1 MAYRGRRIAAQEY
14 TDLETGEILQYGN
27 LVATPLPKPGIGGDF
42 MMVRQSSLL
51 RLARDEN
58 LSGYDWRVLS
68 AYIGYADWEN
78 KVTVS
83 QKEIADYLGINPNH
97 VSRSTKK
104 LIEKKILIEIQK
116 VGRHKH
122 YQFNEF
128 YGWKGD
134 SENYQKKVKQD
145 SKLEQKTV

>member
-27 LVATPLPKPGIGGDF
+27 LVATPLPKPGIGGDY
-42 MMVRQSSLL
+42 MMVKQSSLL
-51 RLARDEN
+51 RLTKDEN
-58 LSGYDWRVLS
+58 LNLEDWRVLS
-68 AYIGYADWEN
+68 TYIGYADYEN
-78 KVTVS
+78 IVRTS
-83 QKEIADYLGINPNH
+83 QKEIAEHLGMKPSN

-104 LIEKKILIEIQK
+104 LIEKKILIEIQR
-116 VGRHKH
+116 VGRYKH

-134 SENYQKKVKQD
+134 SENYQKKVRQD
-145 SKLEQKTV
+145 TKLKESI

>member
-1 MAYRGRRIAAQEY
+1 MGYRGRRIAAQEY
-14 TDLETGEILQYGN
+14 RDLETGEVLQYGN

-42 MMVRQSSLL
+42 MMVRQSALI
-51 RLARDEN
+51 RLATDKDFT
-58 LSGYDWRVLS
+58 GYDLKVLM

-78 KVTVS
+78 IVRVS
-83 QKEIADYLGINPNH
+83 QKEIAEYLEINPNH

-104 LIEKKILIEIQK
+104 LVEKKILIEIEK
-116 VGRHKH
+116 VGRYKH

-134 SENYQKKVKQD
+134 SENYQRKIKEN
-145 SKLEQKTV
+145 SKLM

>member
-14 TDLETGEILQYGN
+14 TDLETGEILHYGN
-27 LVATPLPKPGIGGDF
+27 LVATPLPKPGIGDEF
-42 MMVRQSSLL
+42 MMIRQSALL
-51 RLARDEN
+51 RLAKDDTLTGEDR
-58 LSGYDWRVLS
+58 RVLDV
-68 AYIGYADWEN
+68 YIGYADWEN

-83 QKEIADYLGINPNH
+83 QKEIADYLGIKPQH

-104 LIEKKILIEIQK
+104 LVEKKILIEIEK

-134 SENYQKKVKQD
+134 SNNYQKKVKTKE
-145 SKLEQKTV
+145 KLEQNSL

>member
-14 TDLETGEILQYGN
+14 TDLETGEILHYGN
-27 LVATPLPKPGIGGDF
+27 LVATPLPKPGIGDDF
-42 MMVRQSSLL
+42 MMVKQSSLL
-51 RLARDEN
+51 RLAKDEN
-58 LSGYDWRVLS
+58 LTLEDWRVLS

-78 KVTVS
+78 VVRTS
-83 QKEIADYLGINPNH
+83 QKEIAEHLGMKPSN

-134 SENYQKKVKQD
+134 SENYQKKLKQD
-145 SKLEQKTV
+145 AKLKQKTI